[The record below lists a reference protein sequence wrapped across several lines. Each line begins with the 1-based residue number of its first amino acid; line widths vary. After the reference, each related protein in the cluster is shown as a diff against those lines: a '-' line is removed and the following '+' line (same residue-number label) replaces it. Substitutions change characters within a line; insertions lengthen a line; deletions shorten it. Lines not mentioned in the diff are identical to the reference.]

1 MKTLVE
7 KNHTSRDHH
16 SKLLKTRCKF
26 WHKLSSAP
34 LRFRVISKEDAKLQS
49 TSQKFKIQKYKSD

>member
-1 MKTLVE
+1 MW
-7 KNHTSRDHH
+7 KNQTSRDHH

-34 LRFRVISKEDAKLQS
+34 LRFRVISKEDAKLRS
-49 TSQKFKIQKYKSD
+49 IPQKFKIQNYKLD